1 MSVFRWSDSG
11 VIVIEQFYREK
22 NLDRLTDEQG
32 VVSLL

>member
-11 VIVIEQFYREK
+11 VIVIEQFYREN